1 MGIPS
6 RYSLRY
12 SQFSEKFWK
21 MKISAALVPFILART
36 EAGKGKSDV
45 CQACDENIEDFN
57 TWHKNEK
64 IVCSRYTDPR
74 FANFQRGACKECKI
88 QCVPN
93 EEACPGVSALEAGF
107 WNRPGKKLTA
117 QYIER
122 AEEMAAERALQRRQ
136 NQFEKETAKYEKIK
150 KKMEEKKAKEENKAL
165 KKADWEQWREKKR
178 QENEARRAQRKQEK
192 KDRKAAAKA
201 AKELRKQQREQKR
214 ALADKNKV
222 LFSFYADLEEHYAP
236 LCPDLFLIKD

>member
-1 MGIPS
+1 MSAKTAIS
-6 RYSLRY
+6 KSLTSTPGTLTHWSYVIVTPTPDLRLTRV
-12 SQFSEKFWK
+12 E
-21 MKISAALVPFILART
+21 LARN
-36 EAGKGKSDV
+36 AKSSVNRLKKPVQELMILRLDSG
-45 CQACDENIEDFN
+45 
-57 TWHKNEK
+57 TKLEK
-64 IVCSRYTDPR
+64 KV
-74 FANFQRGACKECKI
+74 
-88 QCVPN
+88 
-93 EEACPGVSALEAGF
+93 
-107 WNRPGKKLTA
+107 TA
-117 QYIER
+117 QYITR

-178 QENEARRAQRKQEK
+178 QENEAARAQRKQEK

-222 LFSFYADLEEHYAP
+222 IFSFYADLEEHYAP
-236 LCPDLFLIKD
+236 LCPDLFLIKDNAQARRFKSFKMTYTPSE

>member
-1 MGIPS
+1 
-6 RYSLRY
+6 
-12 SQFSEKFWK
+12 
-21 MKISAALVPFILART
+21 MKLSFALLGLAAA
-36 EAGKGKSDV
+36 DV
-45 CQACDENIEDFN
+45 CEDCNQQISDFN
-57 TWHKNEK
+57 TWHNNELV
-64 IVCSRYTDPR
+64 VCERYSDPR
-74 FANFQRGACKECKI
+74 FAFDSRGACKECKV
-88 QCVPN
+88 QCKPV
-93 EEACPGVSALEAGF
+93 EEACPGIDDIAAGF
-107 WNRPGKKLTA
+107 WNKTGKKVTA
-117 QYIER
+117 QYITR

-136 NQFEKETAKYEKIK
+136 NQFEKETANMK
-150 KKMEEKKAKEENKAL
+150 KSRRKWRRKKAKEENKAL

-236 LCPDLFLIKD
+236 LCPDLFLIKDNAQARRFKSFKLTYSPSE

>member
-1 MGIPS
+1 
-6 RYSLRY
+6 
-12 SQFSEKFWK
+12 
-21 MKISAALVPFILART
+21 MKISAALVPFILAQT

-93 EEACPGVSALEAGF
+93 EDACPGVSALEAGF

-122 AEEMAAERALQRRQ
+122 AEQMAAERALQRRQ
-136 NQFEKETAKYEKIK
+136 NQFEKEQAKYEKTK
-150 KKMEEKKAKEENKAL
+150 QKMEEKQAKAENKAF
-165 KKADWEQWREKKR
+165 KKADWQAWREDKR
-178 QENEARRAQRKQEK
+178 QKNEAKRAQRKQDK
-192 KDRKAAAKA
+192 KDKKAAAKA

-214 ALADKNKV
+214 ALADANKV
-222 LFSFYADLEEHYAP
+222 LFAFYADLEEHYISV
-236 LCPDLFLIKD
+236 CPDMFLIEDNKMARSFEKFKANQLISE